1 MRKLT
6 LLVATVAIMV
16 VSGCAN
22 STALIKASNSSTR
35 SDIFEQISNGGVVPS
50 GYADLRISSSLK
62 THKPGIYS
70 SKDLHGTPE
79 YKLLANIDGQAIQLQ
94 GTLHEEDSETSGVRD
109 TEVGEGTRYRFNT
122 KLRLRAG
129 VHKVV
134 LALPADDIAVE
145 RQITLTEGSSNS
157 LILEP
162 VYRQSR
168 GKRRPGFYGV
178 TSYKEGIKGIRLLMN
193 DNLL

>member
-1 MRKLT
+1 MRKIT
-6 LLVATVAIMV
+6 FLVATIAMMV
-16 VSGCAN
+16 VSGCAS
-22 STALIKASNSSTR
+22 STALIKASNSSSR
-35 SDIFEQISNGGVVPS
+35 SDVFEQISNGGILPP
-50 GYADLRISSSLK
+50 GYADLHISSSLK
-62 THKPGIYS
+62 THQSGMYS
-70 SKDLHGTPE
+70 SKDLHGTSD
-79 YKLLANIDGQAIQLQ
+79 YKLLVNIDGQAIQLQ
-94 GTLHEEDSETSGVRD
+94 GALHEEDSETSGVRD

-134 LALPADDIAVE
+134 LALPADDLAVE
-145 RQITLTEGSSNS
+145 QQITLTEGNSNH

-162 VYRQSR
+162 VYRQSP

-178 TSYKEGIKGIRLLMN
+178 TSYKEGIKGIRLILN

>member
-6 LLVATVAIMV
+6 LFVATVAIMV

-35 SDIFEQISNGGVVPS
+35 SDIFEQISTGGVVPS

-145 RQITLTEGSSNS
+145 RQIALTEGSSNS

-162 VYRQSR
+162 VYRQSP

-178 TSYKEGIKGIRLLMN
+178 TSYKEGIKGIRLILN